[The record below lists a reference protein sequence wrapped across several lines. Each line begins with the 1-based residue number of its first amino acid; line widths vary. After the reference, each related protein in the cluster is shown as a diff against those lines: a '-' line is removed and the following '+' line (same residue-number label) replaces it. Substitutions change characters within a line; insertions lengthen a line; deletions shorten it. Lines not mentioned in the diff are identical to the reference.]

1 MITVQ
6 ENLMTTE
13 AQITDPVRW
22 LDAHPEVESVMVAIC
37 DLNGGTRGNRLPVS
51 QAGKAFRGGL
61 RMPLSALG
69 VDIWGAD
76 VLGNS
81 LVFDTGDS
89 DGILEPTERGLLPV
103 TWGARPSAMLPLWM
117 AAEDGAPFPGDPRRA
132 LAAITARFA
141 ELGLTPVVA
150 SELEFYLVDPSGAH
164 PRPPISPATGQRLS
178 FDNIYSVDELD
189 AFAPFLEDVYA
200 ACACQ
205 GVPADAAIS
214 ENGCGQFEINLLHD
228 ADPLRA
234 ADDAVLFKRIA
245 KGVARKHGFAASFMA
260 KPYGDRSGNGL
271 HIHFSLLDG
280 DGNNVFD
287 DGTEQGSDT
296 LRHAVAGLIAA
307 MPETTLL
314 FAPHLNSYRRIR
326 PGTHA
331 PASAAWGYENRTT
344 AIRIPGGPTVA
355 RRIEHRVAGAD
366 ANPYLVIA
374 GILGAALHGI
384 EAGMTPPDPVIGN
397 AYSAK
402 LPPLPYDW
410 ASALAAF
417 EQGALV
423 PMFLDP
429 ILSKLL
435 SACKHQEM
443 TAFAE
448 RVTDFEYASYLET
461 V

>member
-1 MITVQ
+1 
-6 ENLMTTE
+6 MTTE
-13 AQITDPVRW
+13 TRITDPARW
-22 LDAHPEVESVMVAIC
+22 LEAHPEIESVIVALC
-37 DLNGGTRGNRLPVS
+37 DLNGGTRGKRLPVA
-51 QAGKAFRGGL
+51 QAGKAFKGGL
-61 RMPLSALG
+61 RMPLSTMG

-89 DGILEPTERGLLPV
+89 DGICEPTERGLLPI
-103 TWGARPSAMLPLWM
+103 TWTDRPSAVLPLWM
-117 AAEDGAPFPGDPRRA
+117 ANEDGSPFPGDPRRA
-132 LAAITARFA
+132 LAAIAARFA
-141 ELGLTPVVA
+141 DRGLTPVVA
-150 SELEFYLVDPSGAH
+150 SELEFYLVDPTDAH
-164 PRPPISPATGQRLS
+164 PQPPVSPATGRRLN
-178 FDNIYSVDELD
+178 FDNVYSVDELD
-189 AFAPFLEDVYA
+189 AFAPFLEDVYT
-200 ACACQ
+200 ACAAQ

-214 ENGCGQFEINLLHD
+214 ENGCGQFEINLLHV

-234 ADDAVLFKRIA
+234 ADDAILFKRIV

-271 HIHFSLLDG
+271 HVHFSLIDG

-287 DGTEQGSDT
+287 DGTEQGSDI

-344 AIRIPGGPTVA
+344 AIRIPGGAPAA

-384 EAGMTPPDPVIGN
+384 EAGMTPPDPVEGD
-397 AYSAK
+397 AYGIK

-423 PMFLDP
+423 PEFFDP
-429 ILSKLL
+429 TLRNLL
-435 SACKHQEM
+435 SACKRQEM

-448 RVTDFEYASYLET
+448 RVTDFEYATYLET